1 MERKGNGSVVSL
13 AQCSFF
19 FSSPLRF
26 SPIFTAFSAFSDVSA
41 PSSASASTSSSFS
54 VLCAADLKRKRKC
67 HVLRWRLLL
76 VRNSAD
82 WLTGCL
88 IEWLTGLLCS
98 CQLAKWSSSSFCL
111 KLKFVSPSPNSLHP
125 PSIFATKDWPSLNEV
140 VKRFGFRPK
149 NGAWSGGAFLAF
161 NSFWLNFFL
170 YLAASFALPFPF
182 YRTFCPNRRLIT

>member
-1 MERKGNGSVVSL
+1 VYFDQFERHWESEIKEEKHFKEGKPKKKKGNKVERKGNGSVVSL

-19 FSSPLRF
+19 FSSPPRF

-82 WLTGCL
+82 
-88 IEWLTGLLCS
+88 
-98 CQLAKWSSSSFCL
+98 
-111 KLKFVSPSPNSLHP
+111 
-125 PSIFATKDWPSLNEV
+125 
-140 VKRFGFRPK
+140 
-149 NGAWSGGAFLAF
+149 
-161 NSFWLNFFL
+161 
-170 YLAASFALPFPF
+170 
-182 YRTFCPNRRLIT
+182 